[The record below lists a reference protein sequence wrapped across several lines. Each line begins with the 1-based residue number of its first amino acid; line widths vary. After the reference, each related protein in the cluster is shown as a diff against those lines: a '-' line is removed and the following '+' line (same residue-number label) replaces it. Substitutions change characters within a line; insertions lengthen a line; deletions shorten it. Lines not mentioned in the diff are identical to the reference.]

1 MATMTEPPMTNR
13 EVEDLAIQL
22 VLDREHAAGRRATD
36 SRGRGALAD
45 IEGDWIIE
53 IKAFGGTARGADLWL
68 ETRQVDAALADPDR
82 FHLVVVENI
91 RSGQP
96 RMIDIHGDKFA
107 SLLMRRREKHYF
119 EVPFPRGLY
128 RSLVSE
134 ADG

>member
-1 MATMTEPPMTNR
+1 MTNR

-45 IEGDWIIE
+45 IEATGSSRSRPSAVRPAALTSGW
-53 IKAFGGTARGADLWL
+53 KP
-68 ETRQVDAALADPDR
+68 RQVDAALADPDR

-96 RMIDIHGDKFA
+96 RIIDIHGERLA
-107 SLLMRRREKHYF
+107 SLLIRRREKHYF
-119 EVPFPRGLY
+119 EVPFPTGLY
-128 RSLVSE
+128 DSLVSE